1 MQANIDPQIYT
12 FLETLL
18 TQMQL
23 ILGDKLVGLYL
34 HGSLVMG
41 DFDPTVSDI
50 DLLAVLASDL
60 SAVEF
65 ATLDAMHHD
74 LVAQNPQ
81 WEHRLEIAYLSLHG
95 LQTFRTESSPIG
107 IISPGEPFHIIQAG
121 RDWLVNWY
129 AVREWG
135 IPLYGPPAPTII
147 GPIATDEFIQNIKD
161 HATHWHEWLKKDASR
176 PAQAY
181 AILTMCRAFYSCVFG
196 EQVSKPR
203 AADWT
208 MEVLPEWADLIQN
221 ALKWRLAWREPVT
234 DPAATLP
241 KTRHFVE
248 FMQQKIEEL

>member
-1 MQANIDPQIYT
+1 MQPNIDPQIYT
-12 FLETLL
+12 FLATLL

-34 HGSLVMG
+34 YGSLVMG

-50 DLLAVLASDL
+50 DVLAALASDL

-65 ATLDAMHHD
+65 ATLDAMHQD

-121 RDWLVNWY
+121 RDWLLNWY
-129 AVREWG
+129 SVRERG
-135 IPLYGPPAPTII
+135 VPLFGPLAPTII
-147 GPIATDEFIQNIKD
+147 APIATAEFIQVVKEHVAHLHD
-161 HATHWHEWLKKDASR
+161 WLKKDASR
-176 PAQAY
+176 PSQAY

-196 EQVSKPR
+196 EQVSKAR
-203 AADWT
+203 AAEWT
-208 MEVLPEWADLIQN
+208 MEVLPEWAGLIQN

-248 FMQQKIEEL
+248 SMQQKIEEL